1 MRTFAYRNLAGVVVL
16 TSAALAA
23 GDRLVVPGLSG
34 RAGGRLVYGERSE
47 PKTLN
52 PIFASDTVSRNIIN
66 RLMADLVHINRGT
79 LKTEPALAKSCKV
92 SANGLR
98 YDVELRQGLKFSD
111 GHPFDADDV
120 VFTFQVY
127 LDEKVNSPQRNF
139 WILDGKPIGVR
150 KIDSHRVWFELP
162 RVNAVGDRIFDGV
175 PMLPRHLLERAWR
188 EGRLKDVWGL
198 RTPPAEIAG
207 LGPFRLKEF
216 AAGQRMVLERNP
228 YYWKSDA
235 NGTPLPYL
243 SEMAYTFSA
252 GEDMQVMRF
261 QSGESDVISRIAPK
275 DYAVLQRDSARRGYV
290 LQDAGPGFE
299 YSFLFFNLNDS
310 VSPKAVWRRLGLR
323 KAVSSAVDRDAMVR
337 LVYQGFADP
346 LATFVAA
353 GNKMWIAKAP
363 RPARSLERAREFL
376 TADGFKW
383 TRDGTLQDPEG
394 KTVRFSIVAGTSNP
408 ERVQMA
414 TLIQADLKPLGIQ
427 VDVVPLEFRSLVD
440 RVVKTHDYEA
450 CLFAISSG
458 DADPNADLAMLLSS
472 GSAHMWHPE
481 QKQPATGWEGEI
493 DGLMRQQLVTRRY
506 EERKRLF
513 DRVQEIVGANL
524 PVIPLVTPHILVGA
538 KKDLGNFTPALL
550 EPYALWNVDELYW
563 RTAGGG
569 AGR

>member
-1 MRTFAYRNLAGVVVL
+1 ML